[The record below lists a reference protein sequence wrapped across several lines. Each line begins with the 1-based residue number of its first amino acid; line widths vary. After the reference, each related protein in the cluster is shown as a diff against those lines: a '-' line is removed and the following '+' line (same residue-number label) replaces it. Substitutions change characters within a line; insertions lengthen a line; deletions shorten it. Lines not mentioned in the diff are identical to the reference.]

1 MLALHH
7 LFHRNESRVRR
18 GAILSCLI
26 FFLFSF
32 MPTTFG
38 ANSPPHARGS
48 TFTARLINLEA
59 TAKET
64 FRYNASLYNGKG
76 HTAVFEFTAGLPAGW
91 NIAFRVEGMQVRAFR
106 LDSNRTQDVSIEVTP
121 SPLVQPGKYN
131 IPVTATVE
139 GDTMQLAL
147 EAVVK
152 GNYAVAL
159 TTPEGLLSDEITE
172 GSRKP
177 IHLTIQNTGSLPL
190 DALELSAQ
198 SPPKWDATFE
208 PAKIERLEPGKSM
221 DVIATVR
228 VPDKTIAGDYVTN
241 FAVKNSN
248 ATGNATFRMT
258 VTTSWLAGWLGV
270 LVILLAIG
278 MVYYLIKK
286 YGRR

>member
-1 MLALHH
+1 MLALD
-7 LFHRNESRVRR
+7 LQPRR
-18 GAILSCLI
+18 QEGRGYYYSILSCFI
-26 FFLFSF
+26 FALVSF
-32 MPTTFG
+32 ILLSFRAG
-38 ANSPPHARGS
+38 PPARARAS

-64 FRYNASLYNGKG
+64 FRYNASLYNGRN
-76 HTAVFEFTAGLPAGW
+76 HTAIFEFNAGVPAGW
-91 NIAFRVEGMQVRAFR
+91 NAVFRIDGMQVTSFR
-106 LDSNRTQDVSIEVTP
+106 LDSNRTQDVSIEISP
-121 SPLVQPGKYN
+121 SPSVQPGKYT
-131 IPVTATVE
+131 IPVTATAE
-139 GDTMQLAL
+139 GETVQLGL

-152 GNYAVAL
+152 GNYAVEL

-177 IHLTIQNTGSLPL
+177 IHLTIKNTGSLPL
-190 DALELSAQ
+190 DGLDLSAQ

-208 PAKIERLEPGKSM
+208 PAKIERLEPGKYM
-221 DVIATVR
+221 DVIATVK

-241 FAVKNSN
+241 FSVKNAN

-270 LVILLAIG
+270 LIILVAIG
-278 MVYYLIKK
+278 IIYYLIKK